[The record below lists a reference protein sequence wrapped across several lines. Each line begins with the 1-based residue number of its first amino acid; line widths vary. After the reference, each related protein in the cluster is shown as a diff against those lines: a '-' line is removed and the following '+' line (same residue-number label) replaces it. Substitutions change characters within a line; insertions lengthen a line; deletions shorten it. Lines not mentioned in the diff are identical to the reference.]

1 MVWDSRRLTSTSEGV
16 CDATLRRCV
25 DRWAGF
31 ADSFVVQKVPAPVV
45 APVTKGR
52 VTLVGGVSLKQIRAF
67 WFTLLKL
74 YAKSSPM
81 RSRGA
86 SEAVSK
92 ANGCF

>member
-1 MVWDSRRLTSTSEGV
+1 LAV
-16 CDATLRRCV
+16 
-25 DRWAGF
+25 
-31 ADSFVVQKVPAPVV
+31 SFPAQLLLL

-52 VTLVGGVSLKQIRAF
+52 VTPAGGVSLKQIRAF
-67 WFTLLKL
+67 WITLLKL
-74 YAKSSPM
+74 YAKSSPK

>member
-1 MVWDSRRLTSTSEGV
+1 MTRR
-16 CDATLRRCV
+16 CDAVSTGGR
-25 DRWAGF
+25 
-31 ADSFVVQKVPAPVV
+31 DSPIRSLYKKVPAPVV